1 MTSPIPD
8 VHAGMPT
15 EPTDQPTLPAGDV
28 TSWLAAT
35 QAALAGA
42 ADAAVPCDGCTACC
56 TSAQFVHIAPDET
69 DTLAHV
75 PAELCFPAPLAP
87 PGHLVLAH
95 DEHGRC
101 PMLGDSGCS
110 IYPYRPRA
118 CRTYDCRVLA
128 AAGLVPDEP
137 ATVEIARR
145 VGRWRFGVGTERDR
159 TTLAAIR
166 AAARWL
172 DQHDHELPDRL
183 RPTTATQRAVLAVEV
198 HAAFL
203 DRRDGRPTVVTA
215 DDADVRRAV
224 DALGAPG

>member
-69 DTLAHV
+69 DTLAHI
-75 PAELCFPAPLAP
+75 PAEAYFPAPLAAGSTWSSP
-87 PGHLVLAH
+87 

-110 IYPYRPRA
+110 IYPHRPRA

-128 AAGLVPDEP
+128 APASSPTRRHRRGSPGAWAAGASGSGPK
-137 ATVEIARR
+137 
-145 VGRWRFGVGTERDR
+145 RDR

-166 AAARWL
+166 AATRWL

-203 DRRDGRPTVVTA
+203 DRRDGRPTVVTP